1 VTGVRISIA
10 IGVFGVLSQAWAA
23 PNRDYK
29 LEERETTHHAFTND
43 NTLDVDDV
51 NGAIT
56 VIGDGGNTIRV
67 DAEKI
72 IKAADAE
79 EMARGKRE
87 VVLDVNEKGG
97 VAQLYVNGPFRDN
110 DHRSEDHGF
119 HDHREREYEVIY
131 NLTIHVP
138 RATALQLRTV
148 NGRIDTTDTTGTF
161 DLHGV
166 NGAVKMTNAAG
177 SGTTQTVNG
186 EITAVFRENPKGDLS
201 FKTVN
206 GRVEV
211 SFPPSL
217 SADLQ
222 LKTFNGSAYTDF
234 DATALAS
241 PPGQLEQK
249 NGRFVYRTN
258 RFSNVRVGSGGPV
271 LKFETLNGNIQIGKL
286 AR

>member
-1 VTGVRISIA
+1 MTGLRISIA
-10 IGVFGVLSQAWAA
+10 IGAFALAVCAA
-23 PNRDYK
+23 PRRDYT
-29 LEERETTHHAFTND
+29 LEEREAVHHTFTGD

-51 NGAIT
+51 NGTVT

-67 DAEKI
+67 DAEKVV
-72 IKAADAE
+72 KAADAAE
-79 EMARGKRE
+79 IARGKRE

-110 DHRSEDHGF
+110 DRRSEDHGF
-119 HDHREREYEVIY
+119 HDHREREYEVTY

-138 RATALQLRTV
+138 RATVLQLHTV
-148 NGRIDTTDTTGTF
+148 NGRIDTTDTTGKF
-161 DLHGV
+161 DVHAV
-166 NGAVKMTNAAG
+166 NGTVKMNNVAG

-186 EITAVFRENPKGDLS
+186 EITAVFRENPKADLS

-206 GRVEV
+206 GRVDV
-211 SFPPSL
+211 SFPPGL

-241 PPGQLEQK
+241 PPGEAERK
-249 NGRFVYRTN
+249 NGRFVYKTN

-271 LKFETLNGNIQIGKL
+271 LKFETLNGNIQIRKL